1 MATWPPLF
9 HRTWADPWTE
19 KWKYLKDSPVLDLYN
34 KNREGGMY
42 HATPLAKRVNW
53 AMGIWWI
60 VENKQL

>member
-19 KWKYLKDSPVLDLYN
+19 KWKYLKDSPILDLYN

-42 HATPLAKRVNW
+42 HATPLAKR
-53 AMGIWWI
+53 G
-60 VENKQL
+60 